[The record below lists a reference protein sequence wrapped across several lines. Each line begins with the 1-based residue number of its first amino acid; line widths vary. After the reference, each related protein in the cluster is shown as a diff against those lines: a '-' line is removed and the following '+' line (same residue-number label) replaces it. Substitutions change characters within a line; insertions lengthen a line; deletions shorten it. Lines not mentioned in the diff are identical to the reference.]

1 MRERMKLEHGR
12 IYSGGSAAMVEKLF
26 GVSGE
31 DVCYIGDHIFTDVNV
46 AKVHQRWK
54 TVLIVREFEDEV
66 RP

>member
-1 MRERMKLEHGR
+1 MPPRKQ
-12 IYSGGSAAMVEKLF
+12 VEKLF

-46 AKVHQRWK
+46 AKVHQKWK

-66 RP
+66 